1 MNESNENFT
10 LETCDLLRVCLHV
23 ALRIL
28 STSTGLPEL
37 CPHLSPISALLAG
50 FCLGSRGPRYVLSF
64 ICIAGTSVF
73 S

>member
-10 LETCDLLRVCLHV
+10 LGTFDLLRVCLHV

-28 STSTGLPEL
+28 STCTGLLEL
-37 CPHLSPISALLAG
+37 CPHLLPLFVRVGLD
-50 FCLGSRGPRYVLSF
+50 YVPSF

-73 S
+73 SQGAA